1 MNEDNLNMEIRKF
14 FKKLGITSQ
23 RIIEKEIQKG
33 FQDVLIKIDDEI
45 DLQMTLNIKS
55 LSENNVI
62 SGKIKID

>member
-14 FKKLGITSQ
+14 LKKVGITSQ

-33 FQDVLIKIDDEI
+33 FQDGLIKIDDEI